1 MKMIEV
7 ARLYKFDNGS
17 ALKAFADVII
27 GEVLVKGVRI
37 IEGNNGL
44 FVTMPKSQGKDGKWY
59 PTVALVDKSMQGELQ
74 SIVLEAYQV

>member
-1 MKMIEV
+1 MIEV
-7 ARLYKFDNGS
+7 ARLHRFDNGS
-17 ALKAFADVII
+17 SLKAFADVII

-59 PTVALVDKSMQGELQ
+59 PTVALVDKSMQDELQ
-74 SIVLEAYQV
+74 EVVLGAYNV

>member
-1 MKMIEV
+1 MIEV
-7 ARLYKFDNGS
+7 SRLHKFDNGS
-17 ALKAFADVII
+17 LKAFADVII

-59 PTVALVDKSMQGELQ
+59 PTVALVDKSMQSELQ
-74 SIVLEAYQV
+74 SIVLEAYQA

>member
-1 MKMIEV
+1 MMEV
-7 ARLYKFDNGS
+7 ARLYKFDNGSGS